1 MESQDSHDSLSS
13 LDHPTLGSSQTIDA
27 VQSSVVGRC
36 TREGGA
42 SLEDCET
49 KSESIPKLPVP
60 PPRRK
65 KSVCPVSLAKQV
77 SNEEL
82 GKCLKLDDTG
92 RMYGSL
98 DSVASS
104 NSISDHRS
112 EIGNMEESE
121 DVTDSMTAVLP
132 VEIRLNDL
140 ATVCD
145 DSKPNLELCADAS
158 LSNTI
163 TDSEQYQ
170 PPNKHA
176 NVDSTRSL
184 ELSINSKPPRAIS
197 TDFIPPPRRKKSNA
211 FGRDKNLLDSSFT
224 RPDDDRTSIHDIPE
238 ETNDQHDMNNRLV
251 VSKEESMGDNEH
263 TSMINENEEDKDID
277 PKNDLL
283 SNPGCGSIEKKDIVL
298 GSNKDLKFRF
308 SRDSIINSNTEAE
321 SVSRL
326 SAMNKFHH
334 RYSTDSAIGSM
345 TDSADESGFSRKLSV
360 SQTSYCGGSDVDYSG
375 SPSDSRSP
383 VVNGG
388 DIKSLRNHC
397 KYSTLGVLTE
407 SNNMNCDAGNATD
420 PATDE
425 QACISQLRRSA
436 YYMTENGKDLFPRQK
451 NRAPSFYSDIDTE
464 SENVQSILSDP
475 DYCNAWLTS
484 SGSVLPV
491 GNNASRKAIKL
502 ESDIV
507 IDSASLTDCS
517 GKQKL
522 SHPRSSSLFENDSR
536 NPKMVNNMIQSTVSA
551 PRKPRPEHPPP
562 YEVAV
567 IQTKQMKMLLG
578 QLTQD
583 TIDIHNKENIKIN
596 TYSLDGSTVE
606 PFVTNNNSLNRVTE
620 FSNPNKSILCSV
632 SNKKENSNNC
642 ADVNVKTI
650 REILSQESQ
659 LSVGEQSKSQL
670 SSTDGVQ
677 CNSQQQLTRKPLEFG
692 SSANFCRYRLTCSES
707 SGDED
712 EQVRK
717 RSSERRKKRR
727 ARRPRQRYSDTAL
740 MKCQK
745 DDVKVS
751 RSKSDSTTWLEGRM
765 AADFQNPAGTRPGK
779 VVIPNADIFKRNEY
793 NSHSKESNFLNGVT
807 PATTTTTTT
816 TNNSEESSPISN
828 EQWLKS
834 CMEVTRLIGTGK
846 HGSNHGTGK
855 QSELGVGL
863 IESTPNQISK
873 LNVDYNTDL
882 NDNLPSKLDTKSKED
897 RHGDLPTRRSF
908 ESANDRKISES
919 KSFKRASN
927 RLWLL

>member
-1 MESQDSHDSLSS
+1 MESQQSYDSLSS
-13 LDHPTLGSSQTIDA
+13 LDHPTLGSSQMIDA
-27 VQSSVVGRC
+27 VQSSDVGRC
-36 TREGGA
+36 AREGEA
-42 SLEDCET
+42 SLGVCET
-49 KSESIPKLPVP
+49 KSGPKLPVP

-82 GKCLKLDDTG
+82 GKHLKLDDTG

-121 DVTDSMTAVLP
+121 DVTDSMTTALP
-132 VEIRLNDL
+132 VEIRINDL
-140 ATVCD
+140 ATVSD
-145 DSKPNLELCADAS
+145 DSKLNLELCADVS
-158 LSNTI
+158 LSNAI
-163 TDSEQYQ
+163 TDREQYQ

-184 ELSINSKPPRAIS
+184 ELSINSKSPRTIS

-224 RPDDDRTSIHDIPE
+224 RPEDDRTSIHDIPE
-238 ETNDQHDMNNRLV
+238 ETNEQHDTNNRLV
-251 VSKEESMGDNEH
+251 VSKEESMDGSEH
-263 TSMINENEEDKDID
+263 TSMINENEDDKVID
-277 PKNDLL
+277 PKNGPP
-283 SNPGCGSIEKKDIVL
+283 SNPGCDSMEKGDVL

-360 SQTSYCGGSDVDYSG
+360 SQTSYCGGSDVDYTG
-375 SPSDSRSP
+375 SPSDTRSP
-383 VVNGG
+383 AVDGG
-388 DIKSLRNHC
+388 DIKILRNHR

-407 SNNMNCDAGNATD
+407 SNNMNYDAGNATD
-420 PATDE
+420 PATKE
-425 QACISQLRRSA
+425 QACTSQLRRNA
-436 YYMTENGKDLFPRQK
+436 YCMTENGKDLFPRQQ

-464 SENVQSILSDP
+464 SENFPSILSDP
-475 DYCNAWLTS
+475 DYCNAWLTA

-491 GNNASRKAIKL
+491 DNNAARNAIKS

-507 IDSASLTDCS
+507 VDSASLTDCS
-517 GKQKL
+517 GKQNL

-536 NPKMVNNMIQSTVSA
+536 NPKMVNNTIQSTVSV

-578 QLTQD
+578 QLTPD
-583 TIDIHNKENIKIN
+583 KIDIHNKENIKIN

-606 PFVTNNNSLNRVTE
+606 PFVTNNNSLNRVAE

-642 ADVNVKTI
+642 ADVNVETI

-670 SSTDGVQ
+670 APTDGGQ
-677 CNSQQQLTRKPLEFG
+677 CKQP
-692 SSANFCRYRLTCSES
+692 A
-707 SGDED
+707 
-712 EQVRK
+712 
-717 RSSERRKKRR
+717 
-727 ARRPRQRYSDTAL
+727 AIDT
-740 MKCQK
+740 
-745 DDVKVS
+745 
-751 RSKSDSTTWLEGRM
+751 
-765 AADFQNPAGTRPGK
+765 
-779 VVIPNADIFKRNEY
+779 
-793 NSHSKESNFLNGVT
+793 
-807 PATTTTTTT
+807 
-816 TNNSEESSPISN
+816 
-828 EQWLKS
+828 
-834 CMEVTRLIGTGK
+834 
-846 HGSNHGTGK
+846 
-855 QSELGVGL
+855 
-863 IESTPNQISK
+863 
-873 LNVDYNTDL
+873 
-882 NDNLPSKLDTKSKED
+882 
-897 RHGDLPTRRSF
+897 
-908 ESANDRKISES
+908 
-919 KSFKRASN
+919 
-927 RLWLL
+927 